1 MVSRRPETS
10 EAFERRKA
18 ADFERWRRNSEP
30 DPRECDERDDAR
42 HSRFRDPRRDP
53 RLAHN
58 DDSSGDG
65 EDDEGA

>member
-1 MVSRRPETS
+1 MRRVPETS

-30 DPRECDERDDAR
+30 DPRERDVRDDDR

-53 RLAHN
+53 RLSH
-58 DDSSGDG
+58 
-65 EDDEGA
+65 EDDNSSDADEEKDDA

>member
-1 MVSRRPETS
+1 MRRPETR

-30 DPRECDERDDAR
+30 DPRERDVRDDDR

-53 RLAHN
+53 RTPEDD
-58 DDSSGDG
+58 DDSDYDG
-65 EDDEGA
+65 EDDDGGA